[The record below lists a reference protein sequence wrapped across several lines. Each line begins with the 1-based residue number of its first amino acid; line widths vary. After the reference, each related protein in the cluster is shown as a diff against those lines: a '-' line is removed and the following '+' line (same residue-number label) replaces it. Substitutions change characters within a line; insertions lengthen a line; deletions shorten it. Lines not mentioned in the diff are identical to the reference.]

1 MDQKKKTI
9 FFVSFI
15 VVAVMLVAIIFYQFI
30 HINTLRSREK
40 DLYDRIHQMEQEIED
55 MREQI
60 PQA

>member
-9 FFVSFI
+9 LFISF
-15 VVAVMLVAIIFYQFI
+15 VAVAIILVAIIFYQFI

-40 DLYDRIHQMEQEIED
+40 DLYDRIYQMEQQIED
-55 MREQI
+55 MREQM